1 MDFVVAKILGTPFL
15 VVPGGL
21 VPKGAYDN
29 AASYGLSEV
38 IVELGKLQISNVWLA
53 IGLNIL
59 LVFLREIKPR
69 VERFREDR

>member
-1 MDFVVAKILGTPFL
+1 MMDKLINGIAQLWGKLPAELKVALYI
-15 VVPGGL
+15 
-21 VPKGAYDN
+21 